1 MIDERS
7 HEARR
12 TGVPVGGS
20 IAPLARGLNATRAT
34 LAKAALL
41 VAFVALAAAG
51 AGCSGSGAGGASAP
65 AGAGSAT
72 SGVAG
77 TADSSAPL
85 SASPS
90 TAPSVWSSPSGTASA
105 SHAVWPSAAALATTE
120 RWLRARLGVTALA
133 VVDSRGQIHG
143 YGYDVQYPSAS
154 VVKAMLLVQYLRT
167 HAGIPA
173 RERFLLARMIVGSDN
188 AATDR
193 VFAQVETGGLVALA
207 RAAGMK
213 RFTPSAVWALSL
225 VTAADQARFF
235 LHVDRLVPGQ
245 HRALL
250 DLLLS
255 ERGRYRGWGIPQ
267 VALERGWRVWWK
279 DGWIHSARGEL
290 LLQAARLERRGVTF
304 AVAVI
309 ADGQPTSGYGVAT
322 MRGVGARLL
331 P

>member
-1 MIDERS
+1 VE
-7 HEARR
+7 
-12 TGVPVGGS
+12 GS
-20 IAPLARGLNATRAT
+20 TTLLARGVSATRAT
-34 LAKAALL
+34 LPRAALL
-41 VAFVALAAAG
+41 AALAVLIAAG
-51 AGCSGSGAGGASAP
+51 AGCSGGGAGGASAP
-65 AGAGSAT
+65 AGSGDAGTTT
-72 SGVAG
+72 SGA
-77 TADSSAPL
+77 SF

-90 TAPSVWSSPSGTASA
+90 AVSSAAPSPTGSA
-105 SHAVWPSAAALATTE
+105 RALWPSAAALATTE
-120 RWLRARLGVTALA
+120 QWLRSRDGVTALA
-133 VVDSRGQIHG
+133 VVDSRGRIHG

-167 HAGIPA
+167 HAGIPV

-193 VFAQVETGGLVALA
+193 IFAQVGTGGLAALA
-207 RAAGMK
+207 RDAGMK
-213 RFTPSAVWALSL
+213 RFAPSAVWAASL

-235 LHVDRLVPGQ
+235 LHVDRLVPAQ

-250 DLLLS
+250 DRLLS

-279 DGWIHSARGEL
+279 DGWMHSARGEL
-290 LLQAARLERRGVTF
+290 LLQAARLERRGITF

-322 MRGVGARLL
+322 MRGVGARML

>member
-1 MIDERS
+1 
-7 HEARR
+7 
-12 TGVPVGGS
+12 VGGS
-20 IAPLARGLNATRAT
+20 ITLLARGLNAARAT

-41 VAFVALAAAG
+41 AALAALTAAG
-51 AGCSGSGAGGASAP
+51 VGCSG
-65 AGAGSAT
+65 T
-72 SGVAG
+72 SGVAPG
-77 TADSSAPL
+77 PSTSGASL

-90 TAPSVWSSPSGTASA
+90 TAPFASASPSGPASGA
-105 SHAVWPSAAALATTE
+105 QAVWPSAAALATTE
-120 RWLRARLGVTALA
+120 RWLRARRGVTALA
-133 VVDSRGQIHG
+133 VVDSRGRIHG
-143 YGYDVQYPSAS
+143 YGYGVQYPSAS

-173 RERFLLARMIVGSDN
+173 RERLLLARMIVGSDN
-188 AATDR
+188 TATDR
-193 VFAQVETGGLVALA
+193 VFAQVGSGGLAELA

-213 RFTPSAVWALSL
+213 RFAPSAVWAASL
-225 VTAADQARFF
+225 VTAADQTRFF
-235 LHVDRLVPGQ
+235 LHVDWLVPPQ

-250 DLLLS
+250 DRLLS

-279 DGWIHSARGEL
+279 DGWMHSARGEL
-290 LLQAARLERRGVTF
+290 LLQAARLERQGVTF

-322 MRGVGARLL
+322 VRGVGVRLL